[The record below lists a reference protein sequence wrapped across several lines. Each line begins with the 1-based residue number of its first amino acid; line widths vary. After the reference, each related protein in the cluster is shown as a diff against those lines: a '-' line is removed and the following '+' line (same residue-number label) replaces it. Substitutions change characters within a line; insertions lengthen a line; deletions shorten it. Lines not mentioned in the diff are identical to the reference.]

1 MGRFSRGTAAAVGL
15 TVAAVGIVPFLVA
28 RSVAEDYGL
37 AIQLEYFMLMLRL
50 NPIGILLGLLAA
62 IPYVLGWQGLV
73 HQRFLTYTR
82 CRSDLRR
89 TLLRAY
95 AHCALVT
102 GVTFGGTVLGLYGL
116 SLLTEPVYRP
126 EIYEG
131 SPARSAATITTFSQ
145 VTVWGEWL
153 YPVVI
158 AVWIGAHAIGYAW
171 LALTTTLLV
180 TNRALALSLPWA
192 ASLVIGFGMAV
203 AGLESYSPFTAT
215 PFDLTQLPVWKPVL
229 PFAGLVVLA
238 VAAAAVTVW
247 RSSDLPRLQ

>member
-102 GVTFGGTVLGLYGL
+102 GVTFGGTVLAVRAEPADRAGL
-116 SLLTEPVYRP
+116 
-126 EIYEG
+126 
-131 SPARSAATITTFSQ
+131 PARNLR
-145 VTVWGEWL
+145 GE
-153 YPVVI
+153 P
-158 AVWIGAHAIGYAW
+158 GSERCDHHH
-171 LALTTTLLV
+171 LL
-180 TNRALALSLPWA
+180 P
-192 ASLVIGFGMAV
+192 GH
-203 AGLESYSPFTAT
+203 
-215 PFDLTQLPVWKPVL
+215 
-229 PFAGLVVLA
+229 
-238 VAAAAVTVW
+238 
-247 RSSDLPRLQ
+247 RLG